1 MAVSRWGYN
10 CKKRKAVPWFPVS
23 RKKPRE
29 EVPEGLQEEEGR
41 MERSREPVLQ
51 ALQQSPS
58 VIFSPVAM
66 RALRLGGG
74 PRAYSFPPLV
84 AACEPNDAAG
94 LEQIVADA
102 GSRAREGR

>member
-1 MAVSRWGYN
+1 MV
-10 CKKRKAVPWFPVS
+10 PVS

-41 MERSREPVLQ
+41 MERAREPVLQ
-51 ALQQSPS
+51 APQQSPS

-66 RALRLGGG
+66 RAFRLCGG
-74 PRAYSFPPLV
+74 PRAYSFPALV
-84 AACEPNDAAG
+84 AAFEPNDAAG
-94 LEQIVADA
+94 LQQIVADA